1 MLTNKLGSALFRY
14 LQIIVF
20 AFSMFLFVLGQVNHD
35 NIQLFFSLG
44 LLFLAN
50 LAYGLEKMRER
61 FVFFLFNFACIFFLY
76 GRTLIRITEQDN
88 WQGDYSTQAHY
99 QTITMIYVSML
110 FLLFGAIFFGQFR
123 NKKVNIKPV
132 IVRKRIWQTE
142 EFIKNLQIITFIV
155 YMVLAVF
162 MLLVEIEKPIRLKGA
177 AYTEYYYNYQS
188 SLPGIVIS
196 LAALAKFA
204 LCLFLATLPSK
215 MFGFIALGVY
225 VASTIPVFIVGQ
237 RNQFISAALFTV
249 CYYLFRDCLALKEN
263 KDRKQIKKWFGK
275 FEGTAIAIAMP
286 FMFAFLSIY
295 ESIRLGLPVK
305 SVKLFSSISDLFYTQ
320 GITYDVICK
329 CMEYLDQ
336 FPTTNISY
344 TFGQIINYFK
354 GNVIGSFL
362 GFEKPVSQT
371 VESALY
377 GNSLGDT
384 ISYLDLGEQYLK
396 GAGWGSSFIVEFF
409 IDYGYVGVAILSF
422 VLGIFLMWVTKNFGK
437 NCLKSYCILVLMI
450 QLFMLPRSTSTGWIV
465 LLIYIPA
472 ILMVVAI
479 FAITFLMQKKYY
491 KDKRG

>member
-14 LQIIVF
+14 LQIILF
-20 AFSMFLFVLGQVNHD
+20 AFSVFLFVLGQINQD

-44 LLFLAN
+44 LLFLSN
-50 LAYGLEKMRER
+50 LAYGLERIRER

-123 NKKVNIKPV
+123 NKKVNAKPA
-132 IVRKRIWQTE
+132 IVKQRIWQTE

-188 SLPGIVIS
+188 SLPGIVVSI
-196 LAALAKFA
+196 AALAKFA

-215 MFGFIALGVY
+215 MLGFIALGVY
-225 VASTIPVFIVGQ
+225 VVSTIPVFIVGQ

-249 CYYLFRDCLALKEN
+249 CYYLFRDCLALREN
-263 KDRKQIKKWFGK
+263 KGKKQVKKWFGK

-305 SVKLFSSISDLFYTQ
+305 FVKLFSSISDLFYTQ
-320 GITYDVICK
+320 GITYEIICK
-329 CMEYLDQ
+329 CMDYQ
-336 FPTTNISY
+336 SKFPTTNFSY
-344 TFGQIINYFK
+344 TFGQLINYFR
-354 GNVIGSFL
+354 GNAIGKVL
-362 GFEKPVSQT
+362 GFEQIPPQS
-371 VESALY
+371 VESAHY
-377 GNSLGDT
+377 GNSLADT
-384 ISYLDLGEQYLK
+384 ISYLDLGEKYLN
-396 GAGWGSSFIVEFF
+396 GAGWGSSFIAEFF
-409 IDYGYVGVAILSF
+409 IDYGYIGVALLSF
-422 VLGIFLMWVTKNFGK
+422 ILGIFLMWVAKSFGK
-437 NCLKSYCILVLMI
+437 SCIKSYCILILML
-450 QLFMLPRSTSTGWIV
+450 QLFMLPRSTATGWIV

-479 FAITFLMQKKYY
+479 FAITFFMQKKYY